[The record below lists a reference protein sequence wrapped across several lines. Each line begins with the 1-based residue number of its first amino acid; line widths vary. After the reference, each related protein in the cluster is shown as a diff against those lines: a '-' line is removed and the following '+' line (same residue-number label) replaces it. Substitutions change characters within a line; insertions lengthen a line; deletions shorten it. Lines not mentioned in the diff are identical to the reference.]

1 MKKYAVAA
9 IRFYQKNLSQLKHK
23 HCPYVPTCSEY
34 TYVAIREWGAVIGV
48 LMGAFRILR
57 CNPLFKGG
65 VDHVPLRGTRK
76 RSREGYTVFYARSP
90 YGKHCAQSGAKGKD
104 R

>member
-1 MKKYAVAA
+1 MKRRPSC
-9 IRFYQKNLSQLKHK
+9 RFY
-23 HCPYVPTCSEY
+23 PTCSEY